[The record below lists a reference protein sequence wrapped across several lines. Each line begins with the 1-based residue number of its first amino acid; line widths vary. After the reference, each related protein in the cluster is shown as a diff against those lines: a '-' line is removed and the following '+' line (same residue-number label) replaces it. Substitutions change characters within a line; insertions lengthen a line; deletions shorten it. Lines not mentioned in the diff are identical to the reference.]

1 MNKVDSTSL
10 MNVAQRG
17 RNAMEKGASSQQS
30 LTGEITMAINTNK
43 DKNIP
48 PDTEA
53 CYETLASQ
61 EEIYLEETEEE
72 VRAIL
77 TSDDQSPSQTT
88 AEYWQSKIEELELD
102 WKVERSYDQCK
113 R

>member
-1 MNKVDSTSL
+1 
-10 MNVAQRG
+10 
-17 RNAMEKGASSQQS
+17 

-48 PDTEA
+48 ADTEA

-77 TSDDQSPSQTT
+77 TSGDQSPSQTT

-102 WKVERSYDQCK
+102 WEVERSHDQCK

>member
-1 MNKVDSTSL
+1 
-10 MNVAQRG
+10 
-17 RNAMEKGASSQQS
+17 
-30 LTGEITMAINTNK
+30 MAINTNK
-43 DKNIP
+43 DENIP
-48 PDTEA
+48 TDTEA

-77 TSDDQSPSQTT
+77 TSDDQSPSQAT

-102 WKVERSYDQCK
+102 WEVERSHDQCK

>member
-1 MNKVDSTSL
+1 
-10 MNVAQRG
+10 
-17 RNAMEKGASSQQS
+17 
-30 LTGEITMAINTNK
+30 MAINTNK
-43 DKNIP
+43 DKTIP

-61 EEIYLEETEEE
+61 EEIYLEEREEE

-77 TSDDQSPSQTT
+77 TSDHQSPSQTT
-88 AEYWQSKIEELELD
+88 AKYWQSKIEELELD
-102 WKVERSYDQCK
+102 WEVERPHDQCK

>member
-1 MNKVDSTSL
+1 MP
-10 MNVAQRG
+10 
-17 RNAMEKGASSQQS
+17 
-30 LTGEITMAINTNK
+30 INTNK
-43 DKNIP
+43 EKSIP

-53 CYETLASQ
+53 CYETVASQ

-77 TSDDQSPSQTT
+77 ISDDQSPAQTT
-88 AEYWQSKIEELELD
+88 AAYWQSKIEELELD
-102 WKVERSYDQCK
+102 WEVGSAHDECK

>member
-1 MNKVDSTSL
+1 MHW
-10 MNVAQRG
+10 R
-17 RNAMEKGASSQQS
+17 RE
-30 LTGEITMAINTNK
+30 TGKITMAINTNK
-43 DKNIP
+43 DNNIP
-48 PDTEA
+48 PDKDA

-77 TSDDQSPSQTT
+77 ISDQSSSQTT
-88 AEYWQSKIEELELD
+88 AEYWQSKIEELEVD
-102 WKVERSYDQCK
+102 WEVERPRDQCK

>member
-1 MNKVDSTSL
+1 MTIDRNK
-10 MNVAQRG
+10 N
-17 RNAMEKGASSQQS
+17 
-30 LTGEITMAINTNK
+30 
-43 DKNIP
+43 KNIP
-48 PDTEA
+48 ADTEA

-77 TSDDQSPSQTT
+77 ISGDQSLSQTT
-88 AEYWQSKIEELELD
+88 GEYWQRKIEELEVD
-102 WKVERSYDQCK
+102 WEAEGPHDQGK

>member
-1 MNKVDSTSL
+1 MHW
-10 MNVAQRG
+10 
-17 RNAMEKGASSQQS
+17 KGASSGQS
-30 LTGEITMAINTNK
+30 LTGEMTMAINTNK

-88 AEYWQSKIEELELD
+88 AEYWQGKIEELEVD
-102 WKVERSYDQCK
+102 WEAEGPHDQAK

>member
-1 MNKVDSTSL
+1 
-10 MNVAQRG
+10 
-17 RNAMEKGASSQQS
+17 
-30 LTGEITMAINTNK
+30 MAINTNK

-48 PDTEA
+48 ADTEA

-88 AEYWQSKIEELELD
+88 AEYWRSKIEELELD
-102 WKVERSYDQCK
+102 WEVERFHDQCK

>member
-1 MNKVDSTSL
+1 
-10 MNVAQRG
+10 
-17 RNAMEKGASSQQS
+17 MEKGESSQQS

-48 PDTEA
+48 TDTEA
-53 CYETLASQ
+53 YYEGLVSQ

-72 VRAIL
+72 VRTIL
-77 TSDDQSPSQTT
+77 TSDDQSPSQTR

-102 WKVERSYDQCK
+102 WEVERSHDQCK

>member
-1 MNKVDSTSL
+1 
-10 MNVAQRG
+10 
-17 RNAMEKGASSQQS
+17 
-30 LTGEITMAINTNK
+30 MAINTNK
-43 DKNIP
+43 DTKVP
-48 PDTEA
+48 ADKED

-61 EEIYLEETEEE
+61 EEIYLEEREEE

-88 AEYWQSKIEELELD
+88 AEYWESKIEELELD
-102 WKVERSYDQCK
+102 WEVEGPHDQCK

>member
-1 MNKVDSTSL
+1 MP
-10 MNVAQRG
+10 
-17 RNAMEKGASSQQS
+17 
-30 LTGEITMAINTNK
+30 INTNS

-48 PDTEA
+48 IETDA

-61 EEIYLEETEEE
+61 EELYLEETEEE

-77 TSDDQSPSQTT
+77 ASNDQSPPKTT
-88 AEYWQSKIEELELD
+88 AGYWRSKIEELELD
-102 WKVERSYDQCK
+102 WEAEIPKPTK